1 MNAISLITKD
11 HRSVEQQYARFQQ
24 AAKDR
29 RHGIAEKIIHDL
41 SVHAAMEEMRLYPAL
56 RQHLGR
62 VGDAYADRSLKEHA
76 AVTEKLAR
84 LEAELDKAHTKAFAD
99 RVDALMAKV
108 MGHVE
113 EEEQEILPRLEE
125 MMSRDQMAELGRQL
139 EEARRLAPTHPHPGV
154 PKEGVPG
161 VAANVVGKA
170 VDTVRD
176 RVGR

>member
-1 MNAISLITKD
+1 MNVTSCLSHIGPGRAPPRPGWSAPTEVLAMNAISLITKD

-41 SVHAAMEEMRLYPAL
+41 SGHAAMAEMRLYPAL

-84 LEAELDKAHTKAFAD
+84 LEAE
-99 RVDALMAKV
+99 
-108 MGHVE
+108 
-113 EEEQEILPRLEE
+113 
-125 MMSRDQMAELGRQL
+125 
-139 EEARRLAPTHPHPGV
+139 
-154 PKEGVPG
+154 
-161 VAANVVGKA
+161 
-170 VDTVRD
+170 
-176 RVGR
+176 